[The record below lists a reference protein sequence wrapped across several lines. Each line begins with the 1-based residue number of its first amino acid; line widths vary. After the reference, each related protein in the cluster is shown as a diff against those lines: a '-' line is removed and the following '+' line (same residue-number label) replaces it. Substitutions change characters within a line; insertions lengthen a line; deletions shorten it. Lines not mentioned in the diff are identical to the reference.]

1 MISDSSQNQKID
13 LKDVRVGLE
22 HAVAEANRAILAV
35 LGQESVRVD
44 YKPGEGPVT
53 EADHAAD
60 EVLHRKLMDLI
71 SGAHWLSEESR
82 QEEPLVHGEP
92 TWVVD
97 PLDGTRE
104 FLRGLPEFGVSVG
117 LFLDDQL
124 VLGAVGLPIVDDG
137 NAQSSVLSGLVSGEH
152 LESRLDG
159 VPLSSI
165 ADRREVE
172 RVVVS
177 RRDYEWRQLHYR
189 IPFDV
194 YPCGSAA
201 VKLVHSADGQADVYF
216 STGPRSVWDVAGGVA
231 VLEGVG
237 GELLKL
243 NGERLVLSP
252 QRLQVPPYVAG
263 PRESCLT
270 LLRRLGAPI
279 KD

>member
-1 MISDSSQNQKID
+1 MINGSSENQKVD
-13 LKDVRVGLE
+13 LKDVRSGLE

-35 LGQESVRVD
+35 LGQDSVRVG

-60 EVLHRKLMDLI
+60 EVLRRELMGLI

-124 VLGAVGLPIVDDG
+124 VLGAVGLPIVDGGD
-137 NAQSSVLSGLVSGEH
+137 AQSSVLSGLVSGEH
-152 LESRLDG
+152 IESRLDG
-159 VPLSSI
+159 IPLASI
-165 ADRREVE
+165 ADRREVR

-177 RRDYEWRQLHYR
+177 RRDYEWRQLHYS

-237 GELLKL
+237 GELMKL

-270 LLRRLGAPI
+270 LLRRLGAPV
-279 KD
+279 KG